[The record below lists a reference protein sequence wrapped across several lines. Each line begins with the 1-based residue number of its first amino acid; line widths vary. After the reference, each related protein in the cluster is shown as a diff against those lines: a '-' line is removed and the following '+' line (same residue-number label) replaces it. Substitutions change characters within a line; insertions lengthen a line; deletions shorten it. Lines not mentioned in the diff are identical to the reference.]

1 MVASPKQLT
10 KLAIDSIL
18 EATIFFSFTN
28 VGFHVRS
35 RIFHWQNFW
44 NKTERSLDGKTV
56 VVTGA
61 TGGLGSEMA
70 IAFAKAGATVWVT
83 GRNKAG
89 LETLK
94 ATIDAEVPGASIN
107 TYQLDLASLDAVRD
121 FAQTLNSQLK
131 SLDVLIHN
139 AGALVHKFDSTED
152 GIEITAQVHVVAPFV
167 LTSELLPLLNATPD
181 SRVLTTSSGGM
192 YTKAVTSKSLDCS
205 EANFNGSGAYAMAKR
220 AQIDLTKKWSQL
232 PLAHT
237 IHFHTMHP
245 GWADTPGIREAL
257 PKFYRLVD
265 RFLRTPRQGADTMV
279 WLGIDKQAL
288 ETNGNF
294 WFDRKIRRTVILPR
308 TRTSQADVD
317 ELWDW
322 CCEKGK
328 VSLGEDTQ

>member
-232 PLAHT
+232 PSLT
-237 IHFHTMHP
+237 QYIFIP
-245 GWADTPGIREAL
+245 CI
-257 PKFYRLVD
+257 LVGQTHLEFVKRCQSFIVLSTD
-265 RFLRTPRQGADTMV
+265 SYEHH
-279 WLGIDKQAL
+279 DKVQTLWCGL
-288 ETNGNF
+288 ES
-294 WFDRKIRRTVILPR
+294 
-308 TRTSQADVD
+308 TSKHSRPTAIFGLIEKSDVQSSFPEP
-317 ELWDW
+317 ELH
-322 CCEKGK
+322 K
-328 VSLGEDTQ
+328 QM